1 MKVVYITG
9 STGRLGAFLGNGFL
23 KAGYQVVGIDQNATS
38 PSEWPLVEA
47 DVTSEKSVI
56 SAFEKAVSMVG
67 APDVVIHTVGMWSMA
82 PIAETT
88 FENWNT
94 HLNLNLSSAFLIFRQ
109 AIREM
114 NGQGS
119 LIGISSRQGVV
130 KGAAEQAGYSASKG
144 GLVRLAEAIAEEYR
158 DSGLH
163 THIVAPS
170 TILFEEGQTG
180 GVSAEDLVAHCL
192 YLATDKGRSL
202 SGTVLSAFG
211 NG

>member
-1 MKVVYITG
+1 
-9 STGRLGAFLGNGFL
+9 S
-23 KAGYQVVGIDQNATS
+23 S
-38 PSEWPLVEA
+38 PSEWPLIET
-47 DVTSEKSVI
+47 DVTSEQSVTG
-56 SAFEKAVSMVG
+56 AFEKAVSLYR
-67 APDVVIHTVGMWSMA
+67 APDAVIHTVGMWSMA

-130 KGAAEQAGYSASKG
+130 KGASEQAGYSASKG

-163 THIVAPS
+163 AHIVAPS
-170 TILFEEGQTG
+170 TILFEDGQTG
-180 GVSAEDLVAHCL
+180 GVKVQDLVAHCL
-192 YLATDKGRSL
+192 YLASDKGRSL

>member
-9 STGRLGAFLGNGFL
+9 STGRLGTFLGNGFL
-23 KAGYQVVGIDQNATS
+23 EAGYHVVGLDQHATS
-38 PSEWPLVEA
+38 PSKWPLIEVN
-47 DVTSEKSVI
+47 VTNEQSVTA
-56 SAFEKAVSMVG
+56 AFEKAVSTYG
-67 APDVVIHTVGMWSMA
+67 APDAVIHTVGMWSMA

-109 AIREM
+109 AIRQM
-114 NGQGS
+114 NGSGS

-163 THIVAPS
+163 THIIAPS
-170 TILFEEGQTG
+170 TILFEDGQTG
-180 GVSAEDLVAHCL
+180 GVLAKDLVTHCL
-192 YLATDKGRSL
+192 YLASDKGRSL
-202 SGTVLSAFG
+202 NGTVLSAFG